1 MISQRAGLQFD
12 SEALKPSWSGLVQC
26 LLGHNGEQ
34 PPLQPLLDAS
44 PCMEL
49 QLKAWSPAGIQHILA
64 LEHYQNPSL
73 TAAAIS
79 SIFPLSLLQCSWL
92 GQVIVLGKCDFTL
105 LVRRHSEALVVSR
118 APLWEKP
125 C

>member
-1 MISQRAGLQFD
+1 
-12 SEALKPSWSGLVQC
+12 
-26 LLGHNGEQ
+26 
-34 PPLQPLLDAS
+34 
-44 PCMEL
+44 MEL
-49 QLKAWSPAGIQHILA
+49 QLKAWSSAGIQHILA